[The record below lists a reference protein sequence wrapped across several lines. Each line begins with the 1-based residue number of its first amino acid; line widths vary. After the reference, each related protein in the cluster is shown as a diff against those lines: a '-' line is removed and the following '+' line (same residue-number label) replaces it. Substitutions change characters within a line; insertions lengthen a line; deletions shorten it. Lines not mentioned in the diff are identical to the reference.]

1 MRHLTMKL
9 ATLAVAG
16 AAAVTLAATPAL
28 ASVTGPEF
36 ASGAVYGKAA
46 AANNPVIPLTWRG
59 LVNAHGNFSP
69 NGPAPKK
76 GQHHTFTTS
85 AGKLVVVVTAPPAN
99 YQSVNTK
106 ACHFAASTYVAFS
119 AVGSRSTGRFH
130 GLTGP
135 GAVKVYFAGYGP
147 RYTSGKKKG
156 QCNLNAPELA
166 KGAVATFVLSATLT
180 K

>member
-9 ATLAVAG
+9 AGLVVAG
-16 AAAVTLAATPAL
+16 AAAASMAATPAL
-28 ASVTGPEF
+28 ASVTGPEY

-59 LVNAHGNFSP
+59 LVNAHSKFSP
-69 NGPAPKK
+69 GGSAPKK
-76 GQHHTFTTS
+76 GSHYTFTTS
-85 AGKLVVVVTAPPAN
+85 AGKFTVLITAPPAN
-99 YQSVNTK
+99 YASVNVK
-106 ACHFAASTYVAFS
+106 ACHFAASTYVAFT
-119 AVGSRSTGRFH
+119 ALGGRSTGRFH
-130 GLTGP
+130 GLSGP

-156 QCNLNAPELA
+156 QCNMNAPELA